1 MSNLVSPEWVDRK
14 TKDDNAVI
22 FDCRFSLADPTLGNE
37 LYQKDHIQGA
47 FYADL
52 DQHLSGTVSTHG
64 GRHPLPSV
72 NILSQ
77 FLSSCGVDSEKIIIA
92 YDDQSG
98 TMAARFWWLMKYAGL
113 KNVYVMQGGYT
124 HYKERGFAVSSK
136 MPDRKS
142 TEFNPQ
148 INENMVITRDQLTNA
163 IKKKSSLVIDAR
175 EPNRYKGITEP
186 IDAVAGH
193 IPTAINVPWEANFYK
208 PGWWKEKKE
217 LQSIY
222 KEHVLEDRPPIVYCG
237 SGVTAC
243 VNVLAMSE
251 AGFKMP
257 ILYAGSWSDW
267 ISFSDHEI
275 ETDLPK

>member
-1 MSNLVSPEWVDRK
+1 MSNLVSPEWVDNK
-14 TKDDNAVI
+14 TKDDNVVI
-22 FDCRFSLADPTLGNE
+22 FDCRFSLAEPKLGYE
-37 LYQKDHIQGA
+37 LYKKDHIEGA

-77 FLSSCGVDSEKIIIA
+77 FLSSCGVDSEKIVIA

-98 TMAARFWWLMKYAGL
+98 SNAARFWWLMKYAGL

-124 HYKERGFAVSSK
+124 HYKEKGFAVSSK
-136 MPDRKS
+136 MPNKKS
-142 TEFNPQ
+142 TEFKPQ
-148 INENMVITRDQLTNA
+148 INEDMAITRDQLANA
-163 IKKKSSLVIDAR
+163 IKGRDSLVIDAR
-175 EPNRYKGITEP
+175 EPNRYKGVTEP
-186 IDAVAGH
+186 IDAIAGH
-193 IPTAINVPWEANFYK
+193 IPTAINVPWETNFYK
-208 PGWWKEKKE
+208 PGWWKEKKDLE
-217 LQSIY
+217 SIY
-222 KEHVLEDRPPIVYCG
+222 KKHVLEDKPTIMYCG

-267 ISFSDHEI
+267 ISYSNYEI